1 MISYDRLK
9 TIIPPDIAL
18 ANKAMQAS
26 LEQVKNIAQTPMPQ
40 FANTVAALETN
51 AGLNLINSLTE
62 AVPPAVRT
70 YISANIAT
78 GTGPDGTLTLGDV
91 LGCASGYNITQPL
104 INVQSNVANINVA
117 TLTVAYTRMVNVLNG
132 TYGNSGNISIPTG
145 PGQGNY
151 ANANLAIVSLCS
163 SANSIISGLVSSSPN
178 AIANIN
184 SNWLLICN
192 TVKNQV
198 TNLSKSQID
207 YANLTGN
214 QFQSVQAFADSLHD
228 YGVQTEAGGPAEY
241 INAIANTANQGGQ
254 AVVGALR
261 EGRNLASLGNGGL
274 VADAQIPAT
283 PATPPAPGNLGPTN
297 YTESQAAANI
307 VVG

>member
-62 AVPPAVRT
+62 AVPPSVRS

-78 GTGPDGTLTLGDV
+78 GTGPDGTLTIGDV

-198 TNLSKSQID
+198 TNLSKSQIN

-228 YGVQTEAGGPAEY
+228 YGLQTEAGGPAEY

-254 AVVGALR
+254 AVVGAMR